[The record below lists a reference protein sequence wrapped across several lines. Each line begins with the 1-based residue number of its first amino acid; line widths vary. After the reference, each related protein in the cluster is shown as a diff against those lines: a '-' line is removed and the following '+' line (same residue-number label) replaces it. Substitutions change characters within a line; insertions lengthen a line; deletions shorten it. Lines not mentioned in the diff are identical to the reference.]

1 MSCTVSVL
9 SGVRRRLMVWVFLAR
24 TGVRL
29 QTVYKCLESPDEME
43 TTEMENSYQLSCF
56 IAQGRS
62 VDIVGNPD

>member
-1 MSCTVSVL
+1 
-9 SGVRRRLMVWVFLAR
+9 MVWVFLAR

-62 VDIVGNPD
+62 VDIVGNSD

>member
-1 MSCTVSVL
+1 MSVL
-9 SGVRRRLMVWVFLAR
+9 SGVKHGLIVWVFLAR

-62 VDIVGNPD
+62 IDIVGNSD